1 MNELELEDDILGL
14 IDSTKHVEYMGME
27 PGIKYTKARLGGKKN
42 WIHYFNFFLVEK
54 NRKGGRIAY
63 TLMDVLGDI
72 GGSLEA
78 ITLCLAF
85 LLTPVT
91 YNLT

>member
-1 MNELELEDDILGL
+1 MLYSKPQVGKDKDL
-14 IDSTKHVEYMGME
+14 IQ
-27 PGIKYTKARLGGKKN
+27 
-42 WIHYFNFFLVEK
+42 YFNFFLAEK

-91 YNLT
+91 YNLP

>member
-1 MNELELEDDILGL
+1 L
-14 IDSTKHVEYMGME
+14 IQ
-27 PGIKYTKARLGGKKN
+27 
-42 WIHYFNFFLVEK
+42 YFNFFLVEK